1 MTKTCDF
8 KMIRKSGG
16 VMCEGEE
23 LLGERGRGIASRV
36 TGVMSGQPLLH
47 LAVTTR
53 LKLLWTFDKCL
64 KIAPSWY
71 FMMLIKCLRY

>member
-1 MTKTCDF
+1 
-8 KMIRKSGG
+8 
-16 VMCEGEE
+16 MCERE
-23 LLGERGRGIASRV
+23 LQLGGKERAISSRV

-64 KIAPSWY
+64 EIAPSWY
-71 FMMLIKCLRY
+71 FMMLIKCLRYSAR